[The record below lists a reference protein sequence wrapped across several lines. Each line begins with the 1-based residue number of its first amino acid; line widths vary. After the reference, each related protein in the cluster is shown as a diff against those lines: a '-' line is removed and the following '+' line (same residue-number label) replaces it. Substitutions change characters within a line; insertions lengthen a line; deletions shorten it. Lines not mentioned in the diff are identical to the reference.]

1 LTDPRPYVGATA
13 KHVKVT
19 ARKARLVA
27 DHVRGRSVPE
37 ARTIL
42 AFMPRAAARDIEKV
56 LRSAV
61 ANAETNPHVRWSG
74 DDLYVSAIYIDE
86 ATTLKRWQQRAR
98 GRVSQ
103 ILKRTCHITIKL
115 DQTPDSVRASKTG
128 LAEGRP
134 KRRRGSAPGNAGPA
148 AGATPAKK
156 SKKKKEVT
164 A

>member
-1 LTDPRPYVGATA
+1 VTAARPYVGATA
-13 KHVKVT
+13 KHVHVT

-27 DHVRGRSVPE
+27 DHIRGRSVPE

-56 LRSAV
+56 LKSAV
-61 ANAETNPHVRWSG
+61 ANAETNPHLRWNG
-74 DDLYVSAIYIDE
+74 DDLYVQTIFVDE

-115 DQTPDSVRASKTG
+115 DQAPEAVRAAKAAGS
-128 LAEGRP
+128 AEKP
-134 KRRRGSAPGNAGPA
+134 KRLGRGRSGGA
-148 AGATPAKK
+148 AGAGSK
-156 SKKKKEVT
+156 SKKTTKKKEV
-164 A
+164 AA